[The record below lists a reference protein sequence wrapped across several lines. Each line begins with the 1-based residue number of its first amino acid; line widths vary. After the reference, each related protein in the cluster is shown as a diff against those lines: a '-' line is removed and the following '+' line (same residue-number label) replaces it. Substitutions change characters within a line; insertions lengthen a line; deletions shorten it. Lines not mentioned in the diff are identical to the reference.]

1 MKKETQD
8 ERPKERRG
16 RHKDRQPDERELR
29 GDRETQRAMYSDTE
43 LGRLP
48 GPQLCPS
55 WLWSPP
61 GPLAALTLVL

>member
-1 MKKETQD
+1 MKGD
-8 ERPKERRG
+8 ERPTQAQTG
-16 RHKDRQPDERELR
+16 QDERELR
-29 GDRETQRAMYSDTE
+29 VDRETQRAIYSGTE
-43 LGRLP
+43 LGRTP